1 LQDTNENNTPANVP
15 FWLIGWQLLKEF
27 ILPVVI
33 TFCWV
38 LWDGKGK
45 TNYDYVG
52 KFFLL
57 IMSISYLFLQWHRVK
72 KQLRTDRGLSA
83 LEQGVADML
92 QKMEIATKDIVGYA
106 TGGDSVCWLE
116 PSRLH
121 ALTGEFMIHHQ
132 GKYPLRDIHFRVV
145 DLERLAAP
153 EHQITALTENIFTLN
168 LIIPNHV
175 RMISLNSPLERS
187 KGDRRGFNIFITT
200 PSGSYSQLLRI
211 ARVDGV
217 LKCAVLLETDAGT
230 ILEKVDDAFPR
241 KEDGT
246 VDWDEHP
253 IPKSAQGKK
262 CEDIG

>member
-1 LQDTNENNTPANVP
+1 MQDANDNNSHANVP
-15 FWLIGWQLLKEF
+15 FRLIVWQLLKEF
-27 ILPVVI
+27 ILPVFI
-33 TFCWV
+33 TCGWV

-72 KQLRTDRGLSA
+72 KQLRTDRGLSS
-83 LEQGVADML
+83 LEQGVANML
-92 QKMEIATKDIVGYA
+92 QKIEVATNDIVGYA

-116 PSRLH
+116 PSRSH

-132 GKYPLRDIHFRVV
+132 GKYPLRDIHIRVV

-153 EHQITALTENIFTLN
+153 EHQIAALVENMFTLN
-168 LIIPNHV
+168 LIIPDHV

-187 KGDRRGFNIFITT
+187 GSNSRRFNIFITT
-200 PSGSYSQLLRI
+200 PSGSYRQLLRI
-211 ARVDGV
+211 VRVDGV

-246 VDWDEHP
+246 VEWGEHSTQ
-253 IPKSAQGKK
+253 KSAQGKT
-262 CEDIG
+262 CEESR